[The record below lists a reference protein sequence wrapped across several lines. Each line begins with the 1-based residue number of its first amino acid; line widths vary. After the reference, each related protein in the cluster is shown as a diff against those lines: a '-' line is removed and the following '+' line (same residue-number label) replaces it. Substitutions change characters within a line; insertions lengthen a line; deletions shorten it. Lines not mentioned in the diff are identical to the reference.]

1 MRVPFVDLITQY
13 KNLKD
18 QILPALEH
26 IMENAQFILGDD
38 VLQFE
43 KEFAAFCHTKYA
55 IGVDSGTSALELA
68 LRALGIDSGAEVI
81 TAANTF
87 IATALAISVT
97 GAKPVLVDIHPET
110 YTIDVNKIEAAITE
124 RTKAIL
130 PVHLYGQTADMDPIL
145 DLARHHNLAVV
156 EDACQ
161 AHGAAYKGKIAG
173 SFGDAAAFSFYP
185 SKNLGAYGDGGAVV
199 TNREEI
205 AKKIKLLRDYGQ
217 AKKHHHEV
225 QGFNRRL
232 DTLQAAVLRI
242 KLGQLKDWNLARRR
256 HAQQY
261 SDLLKEAGIGL
272 PLAAD
277 YAESVYHL
285 FVIRIKNRNALIEYL
300 KSREIATG
308 IHYPIPIHLQPAYK
322 NLGNVLGDYP
332 ITEQFAKEIVS
343 IPMYPELTSDQVTY
357 VCNSILEF
365 VKN

>member
-1 MRVPFVDLITQY
+1 MKVPFVDLITQY
-13 KNLKD
+13 ENSKN

-43 KEFAAFCHTKYA
+43 KEFAAFCHTRYA
-55 IGVDSGTSALELA
+55 IGVDSGTSALELI
-68 LRALGIDSGAEVI
+68 LRALGIGSGAEVI

-87 IATALAISVT
+87 IATTLAISIT
-97 GAKPVLVDIHPET
+97 GAKPALVDIHPET

-130 PVHLYGQTADMDPIL
+130 PVHLYGQPADMDPIL
-145 DLARHHNLAVV
+145 DIARLHNLAVV

-161 AHGAAYKGKIAG
+161 AHGATYKGKIAG

-205 AKKIKLLRDYGQ
+205 TKNIEILRDYGQ
-217 AKKHHHEV
+217 SKKNHHNV
-225 QGFNRRL
+225 LGFNRRL
-232 DTLQAAVLRI
+232 DTLQAAVLRV
-242 KLGQLKDWNLARRR
+242 KLGHLEDWNQARRR

-261 SDLLKEAGIGL
+261 TALLKQAGISL
-272 PLAAD
+272 PHEAD

-285 FVIRIKNRNALIEYL
+285 FVIRTKNRDALIDFL
-300 KSREIATG
+300 KSKDISAG
-308 IHYPIPIHLQPAYK
+308 IHYPTPIHLQPAYD
-322 NLGNVLGDYP
+322 NLKYGLGDFP
-332 ITEQFAKEIVS
+332 ITEQYAKEIIS
-343 IPMYPELTSDQVTY
+343 LPMYPELSSEQLIH
-357 VCNSILEF
+357 VCNSISEF
-365 VKN
+365 VGS